1 MEKLLTVLFF
11 IVVIVEY
18 ASFYYIVLR
27 KKIKVSK
34 KRGIGLLCISIILA
48 LDVLKEW
55 KLDDEI
61 LTMMMFFIL
70 LLLFDVKIGENI
82 KFCLFALVVLGVW
95 ETVVHAIL
103 NAVITL
109 GELEVTIVYIT
120 IIIVGLWIYYLLL
133 GRKLNLKA
141 LQLPTKVW
149 GIIVCIMLI
158 LEVMISYFSFVLTK
172 IPLGKKTI
180 LGIILISCGGMA
192 ICILLF
198 AMIYYFNVT
207 QKYYTQ
213 VEVLE
218 EYNEQQKEY
227 FEQLLKREQDTRQFR
242 HDIINELL
250 EMKTFCDGADYE
262 RLHDYLREML
272 GAISEISNRQYDVGN
287 DIVNTI
293 LNYYLQPI
301 RNECSI
307 IVGGYMDDNL
317 EISQRDTCI
326 VVSNLIKNAVEAVDN
341 IKDGHPQIYVSVSQG
356 TKYLNICVKNTFEN
370 EEIPKFKLGETSK
383 KDKKNHGLGL
393 RNVQTIVQKYDGI
406 YKRKIEEGYYIAEV
420 ILKNNRSQG

>member
-70 LLLFDVKIGENI
+70 LSLFDVKIGENI

-301 RNECSI
+301 QNECSI
-307 IVGGYMDDNL
+307 TVGGYMDDNL

-370 EEIPKFKLGETSK
+370 EEISKFKLGETSK